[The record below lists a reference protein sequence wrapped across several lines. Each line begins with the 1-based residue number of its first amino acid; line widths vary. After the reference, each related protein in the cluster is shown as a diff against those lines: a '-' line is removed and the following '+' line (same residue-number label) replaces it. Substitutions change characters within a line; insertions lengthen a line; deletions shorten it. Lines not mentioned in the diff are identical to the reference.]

1 MKQWNVQKLIVQ
13 YNTLIIFLLLL
24 SDYEIQR
31 QIEELEN
38 GGTILNETR
47 AFDAKLG

>member
-1 MKQWNVQKLIVQ
+1 M
-13 YNTLIIFLLLL
+13 

-47 AFDAKLG
+47 AFDSKLG

>member
-1 MKQWNVQKLIVQ
+1 MQKLIVQ
-13 YNTLIIFLLLL
+13 YNKLILFSFSFL

-31 QIEELEN
+31 QIEELKN

-47 AFDAKLG
+47 AFDSKLG

>member
-1 MKQWNVQKLIVQ
+1 MIKREIGEFATADLDC
-13 YNTLIIFLLLL
+13 LFLQ
-24 SDYEIQR
+24 DYEIHR

-47 AFDAKLG
+47 AFDFKLG